1 MCGDMTVRRLIITLV
16 ISLKLSKKYNT
27 SCYLIEYCKIQYFEG
42 KKNHSKIWNLIAPY
56 IKLYEHKYIEST
68 NLYNKSDLPIQS

>member
-1 MCGDMTVRRLIITLV
+1 MSG
-16 ISLKLSKKYNT
+16 
-27 SCYLIEYCKIQYFEG
+27 CYLIEYCKIQYFEG

-56 IKLYEHKYIEST
+56 IKLFEHKHIEST